1 MRAKREAP
9 EHRVKGGCPEGV
21 TSVMTRV
28 VSRMLLLPTLMVAA
42 GVLVKGYAQPGDGFS
57 AGVIASLGVVLQ
69 YLAFGREQVRELLP
83 LRGLG
88 KLAFIGLGITLV
100 VAIRPLF
107 FGEPVLTHW
116 PPPGQEPIYLGT
128 LELITAVAFDVG
140 IFLLVFGYAT
150 GVIDL
155 IARLLQFVER
165 HGPDEERGRGTEDLE
180 ALGEEPG

>member
-1 MRAKREAP
+1 MKARTP
-9 EHRVKGGCPEGV
+9 EHRTKGGCPEGV

-28 VSRMLLLPTLMVAA
+28 VSRMLLLPTLVVAA

-57 AGVIASLGVVLQ
+57 AGVIAALGIVLQ
-69 YLAFGREQVRELLP
+69 YLAFGREQVRNLLP

-88 KLAFIGLGITLV
+88 ALAYAGLLITLV

-116 PPPGQEPIYLGT
+116 PPPGEEPIYLGT
-128 LELITAVAFDVG
+128 LELITAVVFDLG
-140 IFLLVFGYAT
+140 IFLLVLGYAT
-150 GVIDL
+150 GTVDL
-155 IARLLQFVER
+155 IARLISFLER
-165 HGPDEERGRGTEDLE
+165 HGPNEEGDPDQE